1 MKNRAAGVVRTA
13 GRSIDKT
20 KTRDPQAE
28 FDDFVEIIEA
38 GKKTCKR
45 IEKLLLKAE
54 KSSHYSK
61 DENAVIKRILEAEK
75 KNLDRAGEIRERNE
89 KLWTKEHWKK
99 ISALHRRGAG
109 SKRNPSS

>member
-1 MKNRAAGVVRTA
+1 MKKRAAGVVRAA

-20 KTRDPQAE
+20 KPRDPQAE
-28 FDDFVEIIEA
+28 FADFVGIIEA
-38 GKKTCKR
+38 AKKTNER
-45 IEKLLLKAE
+45 IKKL
-54 KSSHYSK
+54 
-61 DENAVIKRILEAEK
+61 ILAEK

-109 SKRNPSS
+109 SEKESLILTAGNS